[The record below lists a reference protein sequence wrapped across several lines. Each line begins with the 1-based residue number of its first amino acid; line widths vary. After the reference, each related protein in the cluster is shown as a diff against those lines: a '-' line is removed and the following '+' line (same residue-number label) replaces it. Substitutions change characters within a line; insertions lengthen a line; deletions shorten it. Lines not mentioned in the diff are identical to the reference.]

1 MTYAVSAP
9 LQTAI
14 FEILSSD
21 VRLSEA
27 IGAALYDATPAGTV
41 PDIYVVL
48 GEEEVRDHSDKT
60 GNGSW
65 HDFMISVVTEVA
77 SFRRA
82 KEVAGLI
89 ADILDGPRPEMTR
102 GRVVGLWFLRAKA
115 RRTGKGD
122 RRQIDLRYRVQVEDT
137 VISEAEW
144 QT

>member
-1 MTYAVSAP
+1 MTYAVSGA

-14 FEILSSD
+14 FGTLSSD
-21 VRLSEA
+21 MRLAEA
-27 IGAALYDATPAGTV
+27 IGAALYDATPSGTV

-48 GEEEVRDHSDKT
+48 GEEEVRDRSDKT
-60 GNGSW
+60 GDGSW
-65 HDFMISVVTEVA
+65 HDLTISVVTEVA

-89 ADILDGPRPEMTR
+89 ADILEGSKPKMTR
-102 GRVVGLWFLRAKA
+102 GRVVGLWFLRARA

-137 VISEAEW
+137 INSEAE
-144 QT
+144 